1 MSNYAAAVRH
11 LKKCDRVLCSVIE
24 RVGRCELHLE
34 REPNQFA
41 ALVDAIIY
49 QQLAYKAAQT
59 ISRRF
64 RRLYGTR
71 DGQGPGKLPS
81 PDELRR
87 TPARKLRTAGLSRQK
102 IGYLRDLARKAT
114 DGTLD
119 LGHFGRMQDEAVIEN
134 VTQVKGIGQWTAEM
148 FLIFSLNRPDV
159 LPVDDLGL
167 QYGFKEAYGMRALPS
182 AGKMQR
188 LAKAWRPYRSIATW
202 YLWKVRRLETT
213 TGGAG

>member
-1 MSNYAAAVRH
+1 MTNYAKAIHH
-11 LKKCDRVLCSVIE
+11 LKRCDPVLRSVIE

-34 REPNQFA
+34 CEPDQFG

-59 ISRRF
+59 ISRRC
-64 RRLYGTR
+64 RQLYGVR
-71 DGQGPGKLPS
+71 DGAGTGRLPK

-87 TPARKLRTAGLSRQK
+87 TPVRKLRGAGLSRQK

-114 DGTLD
+114 DGTLA
-119 LGHFGRMQDEAVIEN
+119 LGRYGRMPDETVIQN
-134 VTQVKGIGQWTAEM
+134 LTQVKGIGRWTAEM
-148 FLIFSLNRPDV
+148 FLMFSLRRPDV

-182 AGKMQR
+182 AKRMQ
-188 LAKAWRPYRSIATW
+188 KQGEAWRPFRSIATW
-202 YLWKVRRLETT
+202 YLWKVRRLQSTS
-213 TGGAG
+213 GGGR